1 MKTKILS
8 ILALLLTVTQ
18 GAWAQTTADIGRV
31 IAADGKMYKTVTL
44 ANKVSTAS
52 GVVAYVGT
60 EVVDRYTDNKYLA
73 ISLADAGQ
81 GAYGGEGNAFES
93 TSDDL
98 ATVLTW
104 INGQSVTING
114 HNRID
119 DADHPALDLAYNYS
133 TALPSGAS
141 WFVAS
146 VGQWNMVVKG
156 LTGSNTD
163 LSESVNPDLA
173 YDKVNVKIV
182 AAGATG
188 LILSGSNYVLA
199 NPYSKDEVW
208 EYMEEGYVAHYYKNA
223 NWYTV
228 RPIFSFLS
236 ATNGYVVEYNANGG
250 SGAPAAQSKTHGTA
264 LTLSSTVPTRDG
276 YTFAGWATSAEGEV
290 AYSAGDSYTT
300 DNDIVLYAQWTPT
313 YTATFADGNDNTGW
327 DIAPTS
333 GVEGTTVTVSY
344 DGENKVKSVT
354 VKGISAVTSAPT
366 ANDLTYTGSA
376 QALVT
381 AGTATYGT
389 MVYSLDGETYSAA
402 IPTATNAGNYTVYY
416 KVDGGTD
423 YTGTTAQTVNVTI
436 GYYIPNTS
444 EAVDL
449 GLSVK
454 WAPFNVG
461 AKTATEYGLYYA
473 WADTEGH
480 YAGDGFNLSWNTTP
494 YYNGSTTSWTK
505 YGSSPATLD
514 SSDDAAAVNWGSS
527 WRMPTETEYR
537 ELISNTTQTWQSNYQ
552 GSGVSGYLLTS
563 TKAGYTDK
571 SIFISDAGCR
581 AGMDLQ
587 NWGARYW
594 SSSLSSDGAQY
605 GMGFRFPG
613 DGSQTG
619 HVNRDNRNLG
629 FTVRAVCPK

>member
-18 GAWAQTTADIGRV
+18 GAWAASVNCLPSDIGKV
-31 IAADGKMYKTVTL
+31 LGTDGKVYATVAAAGGISNVSGMIAYVNGTTGIAIGPSDL
-44 ANKVSTAS
+44 LWNSSDGSQKMPVSTA
-52 GVVAYVGT
+52 
-60 EVVDRYTDNKYLA
+60 
-73 ISLADAGQ
+73 ISACNG
-81 GAYGGEGNAFES
+81 YGKTRPSA
-93 TSDDL
+93 
-98 ATVLTW
+98 ATTGW
-104 INGQSVTING
+104 
-114 HNRID
+114 R
-119 DADHPALDLAYNYS
+119 
-133 TALPSGAS
+133 LPSQADFNNMIGSSGCESADNLRNMIGRQAS
-141 WFVAS
+141 SCGCYA
-146 VGQWNMVVKG
+146 M
-156 LTGSNTD
+156 NTD
-163 LSESVNPDLA
+163 EGYWSS
-173 YDKVNVKIV
+173 
-182 AAGATG
+182 T
-188 LILSGSNYVLA
+188 LSGSGVYYNLWA
-199 NPYSKDEVW
+199 TNCNA
-208 EYMEEGYVAHYYKNA
+208 VASQDNEKY
-223 NWYTV
+223 V
-228 RPIFSFLS
+228 RPCF
-236 ATNGYVVEYNANGG
+236 
-250 SGAPAAQSKTHGTA
+250 
-264 LTLSSTVPTRDG
+264 
-276 YTFAGWATSAEGEV
+276 TFNV
-290 AYSAGDSYTT
+290 
-300 DNDIVLYAQWTPT
+300 TPN

-327 DIAPTS
+327 DIDHTS
-333 GVEGTTVTVSY
+333 GVEGATVTVSY
-344 DGENKVKSVT
+344 KGENKVKSVT

-389 MVYSLDGETYSAA
+389 MVYSLDGETYSDA
-402 IPTATNAGNYTVYY
+402 IPTATNAGDYTVYY

-423 YTGTTAQTVNVTI
+423 YTGTTAQTVDVTI

-581 AGMDLQ
+581 SGMDLQ

-613 DGSQTG
+613 DGSQKG
-619 HVNRDNRNLG
+619 HVNKDNRNLG